1 MSKPSPEDCRH
12 CSLYPCTR
20 THCNRRLML
29 VDGIKRMREK
39 SYHAYWRSH
48 ERKRMY
54 MEVRRLHTNTN

>member
-1 MSKPSPEDCRH
+1 MKPPIEDCRH

-20 THCNRRLML
+20 IECNRRLML
-29 VDGIKRMREK
+29 DNGVKRMREK

-54 MEVRRLHTNTN
+54 FEPRITRVNF